1 MLKLRY
7 GVREMIQ
14 TIPVADVWDQGF
26 AALENV
32 SEKFAGLSD
41 DDLDALFGEALSTS
55 PAASQSTPGRWGG
68 SPG

>member
-1 MLKLRY
+1 
-7 GVREMIQ
+7 MIQ

-41 DDLDALFGEALSTS
+41 DDLDALFGEVLTEVRLAEVRPLTELF
-55 PAASQSTPGRWGG
+55 AVA
-68 SPG
+68 

>member
-1 MLKLRY
+1 MLKSQN

-41 DDLDALFGEALSTS
+41 DDLDALFGEVLTEVRLAEVRPLTELF
-55 PAASQSTPGRWGG
+55 AVA
-68 SPG
+68 